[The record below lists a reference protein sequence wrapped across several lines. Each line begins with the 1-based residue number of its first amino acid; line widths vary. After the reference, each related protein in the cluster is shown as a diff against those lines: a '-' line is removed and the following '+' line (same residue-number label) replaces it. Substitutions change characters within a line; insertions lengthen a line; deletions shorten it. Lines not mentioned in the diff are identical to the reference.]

1 MESPPYPRAAH
12 VVGPPNCHAL
22 DNIEFA
28 GNSQPKE
35 PPLGDTGTER
45 LLCPP
50 SAVHL
55 VESCRP
61 QGRYNDDVES
71 GSPRN
76 EPTPNYTEIPHR
88 QSAQA
93 LLNTLSFA
101 KAIQTRVSQL
111 FRLPAVAQTVQ
122 IRIRRLRKLPHV
134 VRAIQAHIEQVSKI
148 PQVARAMQAS
158 IERLSKISPLIRVT
172 RRSSKVPTSTAT
184 ASRPDLRSTWCCFI
198 CIAMSGRENVAMK
211 IPCPPSK
218 SGTADRETK
227 IYEIINERLT
237 IYYGMSRFLPFY
249 GVQRVEEVNVR
260 TTQSHML
267 DLCTDIYRSSNSSAL
282 PPIHTDPFR
291 SSFVP

>member
-1 MESPPYPRAAH
+1 MHKMISSPRAIHSRRDLHSAILVQSDCYTLH
-12 VVGPPNCHAL
+12 RQYILLNPVV
-22 DNIEFA
+22 
-28 GNSQPKE
+28 PK
-35 PPLGDTGTER
+35 
-45 LLCPP
+45 
-50 SAVHL
+50 
-55 VESCRP
+55 
-61 QGRYNDDVES
+61 DVTTTMS
-71 GSPRN
+71 RVA
-76 EPTPNYTEIPHR
+76 R

-93 LLNTLSFA
+93 LLNTLSVA
-101 KAIQTRVSQL
+101 KAIQTRASQL
-111 FRLPAVAQTVQ
+111 FRLPDVAQAVQ

-172 RRSSKVPTSTAT
+172 RRSSIVPTSTAT

-260 TTQSHML
+260 ATQSHML

-282 PPIHTDPFR
+282 PPIRTDLFR